1 VSFFD
6 DEPDDEPTRVTR
18 PARPRRA
25 ASASAG
31 AGGARPR
38 GGGGGGGRA
47 GGAGAPPS
55 DIARR
60 RQFVLFG
67 GLAVVA
73 ILLILTVKSCA
84 GTRAKN
90 ALKDYNRNVTSIV
103 QSSDGE
109 VSKQLFDVLGGTGDQ
124 KDVQVAVQQVRLEAE
139 QDAKRAKGL
148 SAPSAVGSAQHDLEL
163 VMNFRLA
170 GVTEI
175 AEQLNKAVSSQP
187 GAQDAIRRIAGQMQQ
202 FLASDVVYSQRVK
215 PLIEDALKD
224 KDINDQQVPASKFLP
239 SIGWLDPDQ
248 VSTKLNPS
256 ASSDSSTG
264 RGTPKPGTHGHGL
277 LSTKIGATTL
287 QPGSAINKVTAATPL
302 PVEVSYANQ
311 GENDETNVTINVTIT
326 GGPRRISVDK
336 RLNQTKA
343 GTQGAVT
350 INVPTVPPRGT
361 STVMKVTIKP
371 VNGEINT
378 TNNTSSYTVLFQ

>member
-25 ASASAG
+25 APAG

-38 GGGGGGGRA
+38 GGGGGGRG
-47 GGAGAPPS
+47 GGAATPPA

-73 ILLILTVKSCA
+73 ILLIFTVRSC
-84 GTRAKN
+84 GSTRAKN

-109 VSKQLFDVLGGTGDQ
+109 VSKQLFDVLGGAGSQ
-124 KDVQVAVQQVRLEAE
+124 RDVQVAVQQVRLEAE
-139 QDAKRAKGL
+139 NDAKRAKDL
-148 SAPSAVGSAQHDLEL
+148 SAPSDVGTAQHDFEM
-163 VMNFRLA
+163 VMNFREA

-215 PLIEDALKD
+215 PLIEDALRS

-277 LSTKIGATTL
+277 LSTRIGNVTL
-287 QPGSAINKVTAATPL
+287 QPGTAINKVTTASPL

-311 GENDETNVTINVTIT
+311 GENDETNVDINITIT

-350 INVPTVPPRGT
+350 INLPTVPPKGT
-361 STVMKVTIKP
+361 STTMRVTIRP

>member
-25 ASASAG
+25 AP
-31 AGGARPR
+31 AGGGGRPR
-38 GGGGGGGRA
+38 GGGGGGR
-47 GGAGAPPS
+47 GGGSAAAPPA

-73 ILLILTVKSCA
+73 ILLILTVRSC
-84 GTRAKN
+84 GSTRAKN

-109 VSKQLFDVLGGTGDQ
+109 VSKQLFDVLGGTGNQ
-124 KDVQVAVQQVRLEAE
+124 RDVQVAVQQVRLEAE
-139 QDAKRAKGL
+139 NDAKRAKEL
-148 SAPSAVGSAQHDLEL
+148 SAPSDVAEAQHDFEM
-163 VMNFRLA
+163 VMNFRSA

-175 AEQLNKAVSSQP
+175 AEQLNKALSSQP
-187 GAQDAIRRIAGQMQQ
+187 GASDAIRRIAGQMQQ

-215 PLIEDALKD
+215 PLIESALRS
-224 KDINDQQVPASKFLP
+224 KDINDQQVPSSKFLP

-256 ASSDSSTG
+256 AGSDSSTG

-277 LSTKIGATTL
+277 LSTKIGNVTL

-311 GENDETNVTINVTIT
+311 GQNDETNVTINVTIT
-326 GGPRRISVDK
+326 GGPRKISVDK

-350 INVPTVPPRGT
+350 INVQPAPPKNT

-371 VNGEINT
+371 VNGEVNT

>member
-25 ASASAG
+25 APAG
-31 AGGARPR
+31 GGGARPR
-38 GGGGGGGRA
+38 GGGGGGRG
-47 GGAGAPPS
+47 GGAATPPA

-67 GLAVVA
+67 GLAIVA
-73 ILLILTVKSCA
+73 ILLILTVRSC
-84 GTRAKN
+84 GSTRAKN

-109 VSKQLFDVLGGTGDQ
+109 VSKQLFDVLGGTGSQ
-124 KDVQVAVQQVRLEAE
+124 RDVQVAVQQVRLEAE
-139 QDAKRAKGL
+139 NDAKRAKDL
-148 SAPSAVGSAQHDLEL
+148 DAPSAVGTAQHDFEM
-163 VMNFRLA
+163 VMNFREA

-215 PLIEDALKD
+215 PLIEDALRS

-264 RGTPKPGTHGHGL
+264 RGAPKPGTHGHGL
-277 LSTKIGATTL
+277 LSTRIGNVTL
-287 QPGSAINKVTAATPL
+287 QPGTAINKVTTASPL

-311 GENDETNVTINVTIT
+311 GENDETNVDINITIT

-350 INVPTVPPRGT
+350 INLPTVPPKGT
-361 STVMKVTIKP
+361 STTMRVTIRP

>member
-6 DEPDDEPTRVTR
+6 DEPDEPTRITR

-25 ASASAG
+25 AP
-31 AGGARPR
+31 AGGAARPR
-38 GGGGGGGRA
+38 GGGGGGGGRA
-47 GGAGAPPS
+47 GTPPS

-73 ILLILTVKSCA
+73 ILLILTVRSCA

-90 ALKDYNRNVTSIV
+90 ALKDYNRDVTSIV
-103 QSSDGE
+103 QSSDGT
-109 VSKQLFDVLGGTGDQ
+109 VSKQLFDVLGGTGSQ

-139 QDAKRAKGL
+139 QDAERARKL
-148 SAPSAVGSAQHDLEL
+148 NAPSDVAEAQHDFEM
-163 VMNFRLA
+163 VMNFRLS

-175 AEQLNKAVSSQP
+175 AGQLNKALSSQP
-187 GAQDAIRRIAGQMQQ
+187 SAADAIRRIAGQMQQ
-202 FLASDVVYSQRVK
+202 FLASDVVYSQRVQ
-215 PLIEDALKD
+215 PQIQSALRD
-224 KDINDQQVPASKFLP
+224 KDINDQQVPASRFLP
-239 SIGWLDPDQ
+239 SIGWLDADQ
-248 VSTKLNPS
+248 VSQKLNPS
-256 ASSDSSTG
+256 TSADSSTG

-277 LSTKIGATTL
+277 LSTKVGSVAL

-311 GENDETNVTINVTIT
+311 GQNDETNVVITVTIT
-326 GGPRRISVDK
+326 GGPRRISVNK
-336 RLNQTKA
+336 TLNQTKA

-350 INVPTVPPRGT
+350 INVPSAPPKGT

-371 VNGEINT
+371 VNGEVNT

>member
-25 ASASAG
+25 APAG
-31 AGGARPR
+31 AGGAARPR

-47 GGAGAPPS
+47 GGVGSPPA

-73 ILLILTVKSCA
+73 ILLILTARSCA
-84 GTRAKN
+84 GTRSKN

-109 VSKQLFDVLGGTGDQ
+109 VSRQLFDVLGGTGNQ
-124 KDVQVAVQQVRLEAE
+124 RDVQVAVQQVRLEAE
-139 QDAKRAKGL
+139 QDAKRARDL
-148 SAPSAVGSAQHDLEL
+148 SAPSDVGSAQHDFEM

-215 PLIEDALKD
+215 PLIEDALKS

-248 VSTKLNPS
+248 VSAKLNPS
-256 ASSDSSTG
+256 AGSDSSTG
-264 RGTPKPGTHGHGL
+264 RGTPRPGTHGHGL
-277 LSTKIGATTL
+277 LSTKIGNVTL
-287 QPGSAINKVTAATPL
+287 QPGSAINKVSAATPL

-311 GENDETNVTINVTIT
+311 GENDETNVDINVTIT

-350 INVPTVPPRGT
+350 INLPSVPPKGT

>member
-1 VSFFD
+1 MSFFD

-25 ASASAG
+25 APAG
-31 AGGARPR
+31 GGGARPR
-38 GGGGGGGRA
+38 GGGGGGRA
-47 GGAGAPPS
+47 GGAGTPPA

-67 GLAVVA
+67 GLAVIA
-73 ILLILTVKSCA
+73 ILLIFTVRSC
-84 GTRAKN
+84 GSTRAKN

-109 VSKQLFDVLGGTGDQ
+109 VSKQLFDVLGGTGNQ
-124 KDVQVAVQQVRLEAE
+124 RDVQVAVQQVRLEAE
-139 QDAKRAKGL
+139 NDAKRAKEL
-148 SAPSAVGSAQHDLEL
+148 NAPSDVTTAQHDFEM
-163 VMNFRLA
+163 VMNFREA

-175 AEQLNKAVSSQP
+175 AEQLNKALSSQP

-215 PLIEDALKD
+215 PLIEQALKD
-224 KDINDQQVPASKFLP
+224 KDINDQQVPASRFLP

-248 VSTKLNPS
+248 VSAKLNPS
-256 ASSDSSTG
+256 AGSDSSTG

-277 LSTKIGATTL
+277 LSTRIGNVTL

-311 GENDETNVTINVTIT
+311 GENDETNVDINVTIT

-350 INVPTVPPRGT
+350 INIPTAPPKGT